1 IHSPMLFASGSE
13 QINNRY
19 DDLLQ
24 HFVTQLQALPLRV
37 TVEGHTDARPLR
49 GGPSQTNLALSAA
62 RAAAVGERLLT
73 LGLPPEQLS
82 VAGYG
87 AERPVASNATEEGRA
102 RNRRI
107 VLRVIPE
114 AYVEPAGEPFPASE
128 PVGS

>member
-1 IHSPMLFASGSE
+1 
-13 QINNRY
+13 
-19 DDLLQ
+19 
-24 HFVTQLQALPLRV
+24 
-37 TVEGHTDARPLR
+37 
-49 GGPSQTNLALSAA
+49 A